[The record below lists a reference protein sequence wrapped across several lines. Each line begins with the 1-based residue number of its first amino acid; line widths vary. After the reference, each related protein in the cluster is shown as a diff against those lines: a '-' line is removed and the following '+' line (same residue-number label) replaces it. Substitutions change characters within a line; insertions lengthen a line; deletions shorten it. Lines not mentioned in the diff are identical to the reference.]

1 MPVLRACGPRAISPT
16 RDSKLVG
23 STQSTPQPLTSSP
36 RRSPAQAPT
45 SSVQLAL
52 PSGLP
57 TVEALFAFAAGAERR
72 IRTLRARIEER
83 STTAAG
89 TSRVETEVL
98 LERPRLRVTT
108 IKRGEQTIAIDV
120 RPISAQAPEGL
131 SDYDLQPQSTMTN
144 AIADAVVTAT
154 GGNEIT
160 LNYKTGVVK
169 VLVPPGT
176 PMSQAAPGQ
185 RADVKAGET
194 IFVAAR
200 NEGGKLTAVRVQ
212 VSKDGVKPTQ

>member
-1 MPVLRACGPRAISPT
+1 MSAFRLIAAAT
-16 RDSKLVG
+16 LV
-23 STQSTPQPLTSSP
+23 
-36 RRSPAQAPT
+36 
-45 SSVQLAL
+45 
-52 PSGLP
+52 
-57 TVEALFAFAAGAERR
+57 AA
-72 IRTLRARIEER
+72 
-83 STTAAG
+83 STAAWAQQNTNIRG
-89 TSRVETEVL
+89 TVSAFDGKVITIKSNAGQDVSVDMPENVVPSITKAFTMADVKPGMKL
-98 LERPRLRVTT
+98 GVTT
-108 IKRGEQTIAIDV
+108 IKRGDQTIAIDV

-169 VLVPPGT
+169 VLVLPGT

>member
-1 MPVLRACGPRAISPT
+1 MSAFRLIAAAT
-16 RDSKLVG
+16 LV
-23 STQSTPQPLTSSP
+23 
-36 RRSPAQAPT
+36 
-45 SSVQLAL
+45 
-52 PSGLP
+52 
-57 TVEALFAFAAGAERR
+57 AA
-72 IRTLRARIEER
+72 
-83 STTAAG
+83 STAAWAQQNTNIRG
-89 TSRVETEVL
+89 TVSAFDGKVITIKSNAGQDVSVDMPENVVPSITKAFTMADVKPGMKL
-98 LERPRLRVTT
+98 GVTT
-108 IKRGEQTIAIDV
+108 IKRGDQTIAIDV

>member
-1 MPVLRACGPRAISPT
+1 MYAFRLIAAAT
-16 RDSKLVG
+16 LV
-23 STQSTPQPLTSSP
+23 
-36 RRSPAQAPT
+36 
-45 SSVQLAL
+45 
-52 PSGLP
+52 
-57 TVEALFAFAAGAERR
+57 AA
-72 IRTLRARIEER
+72 
-83 STTAAG
+83 STAAWAQQNTNIRG
-89 TSRVETEVL
+89 TVSAFDGKVITIKSNAGQDVSVDMPENVVPSITKAFTMADVKPGMKL
-98 LERPRLRVTT
+98 GVTT
-108 IKRGEQTIAIDV
+108 IKRGDQTIAIDV